1 MKVVFSSHY
10 QQYTGGQAEVEAS
23 GGTVGEVMKDLDHR
37 FPGIRFRIVDEQDRI
52 RRHVNMTVG
61 ERRVKKLKERVP
73 GTGTLFILGA
83 LSGG

>member
-1 MKVVFSSHY
+1 M
-10 QQYTGGQAEVEAS
+10 EAS